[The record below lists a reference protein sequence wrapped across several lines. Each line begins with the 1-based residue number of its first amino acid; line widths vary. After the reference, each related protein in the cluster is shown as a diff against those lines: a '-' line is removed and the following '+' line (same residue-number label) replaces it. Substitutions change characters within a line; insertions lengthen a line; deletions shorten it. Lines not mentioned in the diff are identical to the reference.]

1 MSEHRTTARLPF
13 ARQAL
18 NCPTLELEPASA
30 DASFRSYWRTI
41 GTTPSCIVMDAPPAR
56 EDLGPWLRVA
66 RQLNAAHI
74 AAPEILA
81 EDLDQGFLLLSDLG
95 RRTLLPLLDDDSV
108 DRHYRRAI
116 DTIVQMQQLDTHEL
130 PAYDHQRLTDEMEL
144 MPTWFLR
151 QHLGFTPEC
160 EQWDI
165 IESAFQSLL
174 NSAAAQPQVFVHRDF
189 HSRNLMLQ
197 DDGELAVIDF
207 QDAVRGPLSYDPV
220 SLLRDCYIEWPEQ
233 QVYAWLDLYRQR
245 LAEAGGPQV
254 EREQLNTW
262 FDLIGLQR
270 HLKVLGIFCR
280 LWYRDGKAGYLAD
293 LPLVWR
299 YTQRIGR
306 RYPSI
311 APLIEL
317 LQQAIGDRDL
327 SRPLPATEQV

>member
-1 MSEHRTTARLPF
+1 MSEHRTTARLTF

-245 LAEAGGPQV
+245 LAE
-254 EREQLNTW
+254 QLNTW

-327 SRPLPATEQV
+327 RRPLPATEQV

>member
-1 MSEHRTTARLPF
+1 MSEHRTTARLTF